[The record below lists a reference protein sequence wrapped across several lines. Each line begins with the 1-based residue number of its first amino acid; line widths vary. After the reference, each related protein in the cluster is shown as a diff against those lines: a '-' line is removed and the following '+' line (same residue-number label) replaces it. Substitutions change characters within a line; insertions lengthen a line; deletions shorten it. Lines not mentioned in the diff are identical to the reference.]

1 MLRTVSSI
9 DLPLRVA
16 PRRPSQYFLSQG
28 TLKHEDMNIPTTTTT
43 TPKATTLQSA
53 GLALSVSSV
62 FGVMDQ
68 DVREVSGQEKELREM
83 VPGFL
88 ISEYFTGIVF
98 SLRKF
103 VHTGTVFP
111 ASPHSRQHQPGN
123 GAPVCPVLHAHG
135 SVKSTRTVPLQP
147 LPHHLCLPLSPRP

>member
-1 MLRTVSSI
+1 
-9 DLPLRVA
+9 
-16 PRRPSQYFLSQG
+16 
-28 TLKHEDMNIPTTTTT
+28 MNIPTTTTT

-53 GLALSVSSV
+53 GLTLSVSSV

-103 VHTGTVFP
+103 VHTNFLPPLILDNTNQAMGLL
-111 ASPHSRQHQPGN
+111 
-123 GAPVCPVLHAHG
+123 CVLCCMHTAA
-135 SVKSTRTVPLQP
+135 
-147 LPHHLCLPLSPRP
+147 